1 MKKLKFAIIGNPI
14 SHSLS
19 PIMHN
24 YWFSKYKINAE
35 YELLKIDDNEIK
47 SIMDKIKNKEI
58 PGTIVYEDDQC
69 FAIEDINPQAP
80 IHILI
85 IPHKEIAKISD
96 TSPED
101 KDLLGHL
108 LYVSKK
114 IADKY
119 DLDDNYR
126 LIINNGAGAGQSV
139 FHIHVHLMGGRSL
152 NWPPG

>member
-1 MKKLKFAIIGNPI
+1 M
-14 SHSLS
+14 S
-19 PIMHN
+19 
-24 YWFSKYKINAE
+24 
-35 YELLKIDDNEIK
+35 D
-47 SIMDKIKNKEI
+47 SIFTKIKNKEI
-58 PGTIVYEDDQC
+58 PGTIVYKDDQC
-69 FAIEDINPQAP
+69 FALEDINPQAP

-152 NWPPG
+152 DWPPG

>member
-1 MKKLKFAIIGNPI
+1 M
-14 SHSLS
+14 S
-19 PIMHN
+19 
-24 YWFSKYKINAE
+24 
-35 YELLKIDDNEIK
+35 D
-47 SIMDKIKNKEI
+47 SIFTKIKNKEI
-58 PGTIVYEDDQC
+58 AGTIVYEDDQC

-152 NWPPG
+152 DLSLIHISEPTRPY